1 MQGCRLLVEKAASI
15 FEHRNLNMLC
25 ICYVVRQVPVEKIVY
40 KDRIVE
46 VRFIFCCYILRM
58 HDRHRHDCTPSNPE
72 YGIVRQVPVEKIVQ
86 VEKIVEVKVPVDR
99 IVEKL
104 VEVKVPVDKI
114 VQVEKIVE
122 VKVPVDRIV
131 EKLVEVK
138 VPVDR
143 IVEREKIVEVKV
155 EKVVYQ
161 DRHVEVPVER
171 IVTREKIVEVRF
183 MCCCFMLR
191 MLDRHRHACVQ
202 IGQINARMQVTRG
215 EGC

>member
-1 MQGCRLLVEKAASI
+1 MEKVVTVEKFI
-15 FEHRNLNMLC
+15 
-25 ICYVVRQVPVEKIVY
+25 
-40 KDRIVE
+40 E
-46 VRFIFCCYILRM
+46 VRFIVCPSSPCLCLI
-58 HDRHRHDCTPSNPE
+58 CTPSKLEN
-72 YGIVRQVPVEKIVQ
+72 GIVRQVPVE
-86 VEKIVEVKVPVDR
+86 
-99 IVEKL
+99 
-104 VEVKVPVDKI
+104 KI

-155 EKVVYQ
+155 EKLVYQ

-183 MCCCFMLR
+183 MFCCFMLL
-191 MLDRHRHACVQ
+191 MHDRHRHACVQ
-202 IGQINARMQVTRG
+202 IGQINSRMQVACG
-215 EGC
+215 ECC

>member
-1 MQGCRLLVEKAASI
+1 M
-15 FEHRNLNMLC
+15 
-25 ICYVVRQVPVEKIVY
+25 
-40 KDRIVE
+40 
-46 VRFIFCCYILRM
+46 
-58 HDRHRHDCTPSNPE
+58 
-72 YGIVRQVPVEKIVQ
+72 PVEKIVQ
-86 VEKIVEVKVPVDR
+86 VEKILEVKVPVDR
-99 IVEKL
+99 IVEEL

-131 EKLVEVK
+131 EKIVEVK

-183 MCCCFMLR
+183 MFACFILR
-191 MLDRHRHACVQ
+191 MHDHHRHACVQ
-202 IGQINARMQVTRG
+202 IGQINARMRMQVARG
-215 EGC
+215 ECS